1 MVLWEDAN
9 NDNQY
14 YGFGINASMLR
25 YQTSGT
31 GDHAFAGTSSTG
43 STELMRIKGSGNVGI
58 GTGTPSARLHIK
70 DNSGSWPAQILESS
84 STVGTWL
91 SIGNTSTNG
100 KWFSLIA
107 TGSGNGGG
115 AGRFLLTTN
124 NSPTFTTAYAMTVD
138 SNANVAI
145 GQLTASTG
153 YRLTVNGKVICT
165 ELKVQLQPFPDYVF
179 EKNYKLRT
187 LKEVESHI
195 DTYKRLLVCRVQK
208 KWNQQG

>member
-1 MVLWEDAN
+1 M
-9 NDNQY
+9 Q
-14 YGFGINASMLR
+14 GFTLKN
-25 YQTSGT
+25 
-31 GDHAFAGTSSTG
+31 
-43 STELMRIKGSGNVGI
+43 
-58 GTGTPSARLHIK
+58 
-70 DNSGSWPAQILESS
+70 NSGSWPAQILENS

-107 TGSGNGGG
+107 TGSGNGGS
-115 AGRFLLTTN
+115 AGRFLPTTN
-124 NSPTFTTAYAMTVD
+124 SSPTFTTAYAMTVD

-179 EKNYKLRT
+179 EKNYKLK
-187 LKEVESHI
+187 L
-195 DTYKRLLVCRVQK
+195 
-208 KWNQQG
+208 